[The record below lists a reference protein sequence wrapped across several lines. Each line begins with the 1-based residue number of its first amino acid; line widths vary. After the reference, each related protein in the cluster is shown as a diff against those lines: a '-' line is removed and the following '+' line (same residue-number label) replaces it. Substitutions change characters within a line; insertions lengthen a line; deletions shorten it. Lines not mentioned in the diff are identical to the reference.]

1 MHAALGCC
9 FFGTPPV
16 HRDLHPGNIFVRER
30 VGCRPTYELGDLGES
45 KLVPQHMAARNT
57 TGVGALFYM
66 APEMK
71 LVHHTH

>member
-1 MHAALGCC
+1 M
-9 FFGTPPV
+9 
-16 HRDLHPGNIFVRER
+16 RER

-71 LVHHTH
+71 LVHSTH